1 MIITKGVMV
10 NNVCVY
16 LTYINL
22 IPTKEL
28 EMDTIIIPVLQLR
41 KQGLSKVYSGSE
53 NGAWM

>member
-1 MIITKGVMV
+1 MV

-28 EMDTIIIPVLQLR
+28 EMDTIIIPILQLR
-41 KQGLSKVYSGSE
+41 KPRHKEVPY
-53 NGAWM
+53 